1 VIKEFLKHL
10 RRAPLHVKLL
20 TVLGLLYLLSPI
32 DLIPDFIPVLGQ
44 ADDVIVAGLL
54 LKLLTKY
61 LPDELR
67 AQLPDPGKLLTKIR
81 KK

>member
-1 VIKEFLKHL
+1 MIRSLLEGV

-20 TVLGLLYLLSPI
+20 TVLGVLYLASPI
-32 DLIPDFIPVLGQ
+32 DLIPDFIPVIGQ
-44 ADDVIVAGLL
+44 MDDILIAGLL
-54 LKLLTKY
+54 IKMLSKY
-61 LPDELR
+61 AAEG

>member
-1 VIKEFLKHL
+1 MIRSLLEGV

-20 TVLGLLYLLSPI
+20 TVLGVLYLASPI
-32 DLIPDFIPVLGQ
+32 DLIPDFIPVIGQ
-44 ADDVIVAGLL
+44 MDDILIAGLL
-54 LKLLTKY
+54 IKMLSKY
-61 LPDELR
+61 EAEG